1 MNQLSV
7 VMNELEKSE
16 RLVEDA
22 LRLFSSIQVLQKA
35 EKESFEGLLREI
47 REGLKAAR
55 VFGRACRT
63 SAEFLECGNQ
73 RRFTATGRAR
83 IGNKA

>member
-16 RLVEDA
+16 RLVENA
-22 LRLFSSIQVLQKA
+22 LRLVSSAQVLQNPQ
-35 EKESFEGLLREI
+35 KENIESLLLEA

-55 VFGRACRT
+55 VFGRACRM
-63 SAEFLECGNQ
+63 SAESSNP
-73 RRFTATGRAR
+73 ATNGALRPR
-83 IGNKA
+83 DEH